1 MTSIATVG
9 DGTRLEYSL
18 EGPIG
23 APVVVLSNSIATTSA
38 MWDSTV
44 PMLTGEFRV
53 LRFDTR
59 GHGGSDAPAGAY
71 SMARLGRD
79 VIELLDELHIDRAH
93 VCGLSLG
100 GMIGQW
106 LAVHAPD
113 RVDRLILANT
123 SAYLGP
129 AEQWDTRITNLLGG
143 EDLADTAERFL
154 QNWFPPELLVDETI
168 VGPFRDTITHM
179 SRTGLAGCLAAV
191 RDFDMRRTITLAE
204 SPTLVVVGEHDD
216 VCLPEHGELIAR
228 TAPDARLVALP
239 VTHLS
244 NVEAP
249 LAFVDAVRQ
258 FLSQ

>member
-1 MTSIATVG
+1 MTSIAAVG
-9 DGTRLEYSL
+9 DGTRLEYRL
-18 EGPIG
+18 EGPID
-23 APVVVLSNSIATTSA
+23 APVLVLSNSIATTSA
-38 MWDSTV
+38 MWDSIV
-44 PMLTGEFRV
+44 PVLTAEFRV
-53 LRFDTR
+53 LRYDTR
-59 GHGGSDAPAGAY
+59 GHGGSDAPPGAY

-79 VIELLDELHIDRAH
+79 VIELLDDLHIDRAH

-129 AEQWDTRITNLLGG
+129 ADQWNTRITDLLGG
-143 EDLADTAERFL
+143 EDLADTADRFL
-154 QNWFPPELLVDETI
+154 RNWFPPKFLADETI

-191 RDFDMRRTITLAE
+191 RDFDMRRTVRLIE
-204 SPTLVVVGEHDD
+204 SPTLVVVGEHDT
-216 VCLPEHGELIAR
+216 VCLPEHGELIAH
-228 TAPDARLVALP
+228 TAPDAHVVALP

-249 LAFVDAVRQ
+249 VAFAGTVRQ
-258 FLSQ
+258 FLSP